1 MKICDIFSACA
12 ALKKPAF
19 ASHSWLA
26 AGFKSSGADSQ
37 SSRV

>member
-1 MKICDIFSACA
+1 MKICDIYFACA

-19 ASHSWLA
+19 ASHLWLA
-26 AGFKSSGADSQ
+26 ARSQ